1 MCFQIGP
8 NISFPCQEALG
19 CCSPSL
25 EAEGLCRAQPE
36 PLLVPVLG
44 PSTADVLQS
53 CRASAKELQ
62 LLQVPTGRAG
72 SAQTG
77 EKRQHFYCTRSYR
90 GEVNKELISSTSDPG
105 CTSQCTAQSLFFC
118 FLACHS
124 PMAPMLSPLRNCR
137 SVFPPVRC
145 PNHNFIPTHSDGRD
159 SNSNSCE

>member
-8 NISFPCQEALG
+8 NISFPYQEALS

-25 EAEGLCRAQPE
+25 EAGGLCRAQPE

-62 LLQVPTGRAG
+62 LLQVPTGRVG

-105 CTSQCTAQSLFFC
+105 CTSHCSSTKSLFLFFLPVTLPWHRC
-118 FLACHS
+118 FSH
-124 PMAPMLSPLRNCR
+124 
-137 SVFPPVRC
+137 
-145 PNHNFIPTHSDGRD
+145 
-159 SNSNSCE
+159 